1 MRNTL
6 THILFVLVLC
16 LIMMPSISFGNDV
29 IRLEDVIDEAL
40 KNNPQLHATEDHIA
54 ALDQKAGQAS
64 SLPNP
69 MLSFGLMN
77 VPVDT
82 FDLDQEAMTQKTI
95 GVMQSFPYP
104 GKRGLKKE
112 IAEMD
117 VVRSEESLE
126 LLKLRLRNKIKKS
139 FYSLYFTNKALEITK
154 RNKGLLEAFLRIAET
169 KYSVGRGVQQDIL
182 KAQVEL
188 SKLLERIISL
198 REKRNSLKARLNH
211 FMNRLPQ
218 LPLGDPG
225 EIKLSEIE
233 FSVDQL
239 QQTLGN
245 EHPLIKKLLARV
257 EMEKKKL
264 QLAEREYYPDIN
276 LSLQYGQRE
285 DKGIIDRPD
294 FASAMVQLK
303 LPIWHKTREGKKVK
317 EVTARVSE
325 TENKLQFVRSSLYFR
340 IVKLKEEMDRDHEQA
355 LLFRDG
361 IIPQATASL
370 DSALAGYQVN
380 KVDFLTLLNNQ
391 ITLFKYEIEYYR
403 AIRDHEITL
412 AEMEETVGIPIVDLG
427 FRGEKSNTEFN
438 VHNPKLDHEVKQ

>member
-1 MRNTL
+1 MRTSL
-6 THILFVLVLC
+6 KLSLLAFVSC
-16 LIMMPSISFGNDV
+16 LIMMPTLSFGNDV
-29 IRLEDVIDEAL
+29 IRLEEIIDEAL
-40 KNNPQLHATEDHIA
+40 KNNLQLHAIKDHIT

-69 MLSFGLMN
+69 MLSLGLMN

-95 GVMQSFPYP
+95 GIMQRFPFP
-104 GKRGLKKE
+104 GKRELKKE

-117 VVRSEESLE
+117 VLRSEEDRE
-126 LLKLRLRNKIKKS
+126 ILKLWIAKEIKKS

-154 RNKGLLEAFLRIAET
+154 RNKKLLEEFLRIAET

-218 LPLGDPG
+218 SPLGDPG
-225 EIKLSEIE
+225 KIMLSEID

-245 EHPLIKKLLARV
+245 GHPLIKKLQARV
-257 EMEKKKL
+257 DMEKKKL
-264 QLAEREYYPDIN
+264 KLAEREYYPDIN
-276 LSLQYGQRE
+276 LSLQYGQRD
-285 DKGIIDRPD
+285 DKGTIDRPD

-303 LPIWHKTREGKKVK
+303 LPLWHKTREGKKVK

-325 TENKLQFVRSSLYFR
+325 TENKLQFVRNNLYYR
-340 IVKLKEEMDRDHEQA
+340 VVKLKEEMDRNHEQA

-370 DSALAGYQVN
+370 DSAVAGYQVN

-391 ITLFKYEIEYYR
+391 ITLFKFEIEYIR
-403 AIRDHEITL
+403 AIKDHEITL
-412 AEMEETVGIPIVDLG
+412 AEMEEAGGVPIADWG
-427 FRGEKSNTEFN
+427 K
-438 VHNPKLDHEVKQ
+438 

>member
-1 MRNTL
+1 MKKPL
-6 THILFVLVLC
+6 PCILFALALC
-16 LIMMPSISFGNDV
+16 LAMIPSISFGNDV
-29 IRLEDVIDEAL
+29 ILLENIIDEAL

-95 GVMQSFPYP
+95 GIMQSFPFP

-117 VVRSEESLE
+117 VLRSEEDRE
-126 LLKLRLRNKIKKS
+126 ILKLWIAKEMKKS

-154 RNKGLLEAFLRIAET
+154 RNKELLEEFLRIAET

-225 EIKLSEIE
+225 EIRLSEIDI
-233 FSVDQL
+233 SVDQL

-245 EHPLIKKLLARV
+245 EHPLIKKIQARID
-257 EMEKKKL
+257 MEKKKL
-264 QLAEREYYPDIN
+264 KLAEREYYPDIN

-285 DKGIIDRPD
+285 DKGTIDRPD
-294 FASAMVQLK
+294 FASAMVQVK
-303 LPIWHKTREGKKVK
+303 LPIWHKTREGKKIK

-325 TENKLQFVRSSLYFR
+325 AENELRFVRSSLNFR

-355 LLFRDG
+355 LLFKDG

-370 DSALAGYQVN
+370 DSAVAGYQVN

-391 ITLFKYEIEYYR
+391 ITLFKYEIEYMR
-403 AIRDHEITL
+403 AITDHEITL
-412 AEMEETVGIPIVDLG
+412 AEMEEAVGLPIVDWGLWV
-427 FRGEKSNTEFN
+427 RIQAQSP
-438 VHNPKLDHEVKQ
+438 NPKLDNEVTQ